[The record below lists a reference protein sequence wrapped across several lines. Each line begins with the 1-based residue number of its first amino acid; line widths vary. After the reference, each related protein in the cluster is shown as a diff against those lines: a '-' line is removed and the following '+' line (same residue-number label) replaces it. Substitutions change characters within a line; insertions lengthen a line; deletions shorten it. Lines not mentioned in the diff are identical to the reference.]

1 MAQTRKPEDKGAQI
15 RRELAELIVQGT
27 KMVNAAGSIEDGDSD
42 KEGGHVN
49 LVFQYQSWYTR
60 ALPVVRQLL
69 PDRYTEFQEQY
80 KIEKRKDI
88 TFATYTISDYLIGLR
103 ITRGV
108 LREEDFDAT
117 YAFTVRLLQQVTVLQ
132 SALSRLDSVLADIH
146 GLLQAGL
153 FDHDLLAA
161 RDLLKSGH
169 LRAAG
174 AVAGVVLETH
184 LGQFAAT
191 RGVKVQKKE
200 PTIGDLNEA
209 LKAADVIDI
218 PDWRLIQRLSDI
230 RNLCVHSKERDPTKD
245 EVDDLVRGTDK
256 VVKTML

>member
-1 MAQTRKPEDKGAQI
+1 MGTFVLIRPTQTFYERI
-15 RRELAELIVQGT
+15 
-27 KMVNAAGSIEDGDSD
+27 
-42 KEGGHVN
+42 
-49 LVFQYQSWYTR
+49 
-60 ALPVVRQLL
+60 
-69 PDRYTEFQEQY
+69 

-103 ITRGV
+103 VTRGIYKEQV
-108 LREEDFDAT
+108 VDAPT
-117 YAFTVRLLQQVTVLQ
+117 AFAVRLLQQVTLLE
-132 SALSRLDSVLADIH
+132 SAVSQLDSILADIH
-146 GLLQAGL
+146 GLLQASL

-161 RDLLKSGH
+161 GDLLKSGH

-184 LGQFAAT
+184 LGQFAVT
-191 RGVKVQKKE
+191 RGVKVHKKE

-209 LKAADVIDI
+209 LKAAHVIDI
-218 PDWRLIQRLSDI
+218 PGWRLIQRLSDI

-245 EVDDLVRGTDK
+245 EVVDLVRGTDK